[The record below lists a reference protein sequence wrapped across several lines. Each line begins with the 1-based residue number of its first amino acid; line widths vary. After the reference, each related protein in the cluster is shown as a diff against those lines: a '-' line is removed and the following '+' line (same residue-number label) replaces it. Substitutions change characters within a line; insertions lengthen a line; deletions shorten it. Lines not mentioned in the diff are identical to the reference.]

1 MKNGASKDMKV
12 DKIGDLKA
20 HALAGKKGQLLNKVT
35 DETETLKGI
44 NLEVKRGELVAIVG
58 PVGSGKSSL
67 LLALLGEMEVRL
79 SSHFD

>member
-1 MKNGASKDMKV
+1 M
-12 DKIGDLKA
+12 
-20 HALAGKKGQLLNKVT
+20 
-35 DETETLKGI
+35 
-44 NLEVKRGELVAIVG
+44 AIVG